1 MSRDRG
7 QIKKWFER
15 GYGFADIDGS
25 QANSGVFIHIRD
37 FRGYTRG
44 NPATPRVGDRV
55 EMSITQD
62 DKGLRGRDV
71 QIL

>member
-1 MSRDRG
+1 MRERG

-15 GYGFADIDGS
+15 GYGFADIDGTRG
-25 QANSGVFIHIRD
+25 SGVFLHVRD

-44 NPATPRVGDRV
+44 NPPTPQVGDRI

-71 QIL
+71 EFLS